1 VRWSLWSRGR
11 AVVSHASALA
21 VHDLGIA
28 NPAEIHLTVPSGFR
42 QKDSAVVLHRAELA
56 DKDVEQ
62 HEGFRVTTPLRA
74 VVETSASG
82 ADQDVIDSAVAEL
95 LGRGAVSR
103 RLLLHAAQQLGPQ
116 AELAVERA
124 LRAEAG

>member
-1 VRWSLWSRGR
+1 M
-11 AVVSHASALA
+11 
-21 VHDLGIA
+21 
-28 NPAEIHLTVPSGFR
+28 PSGFR
-42 QKDSAVVLHRAELA
+42 QKDSAMVLHRCELA
-56 DKDVEQ
+56 DEDVEQ

-74 VVETSASG
+74 VVETAASG

-95 LGRGAVSR
+95 LDRGAASRR
-103 RLLLHAAQQLGPQ
+103 RLLQAAQQLGPQ